1 MQPTYHTGKV
11 ETRLFLPYKLPT
23 MFWDKLKPA
32 EKEPRLLA
40 MDVTEDSAFA
50 LEWEDGKRSVIR
62 FRDLR
67 LVCPCAACVDEW
79 TGKKLLDPSRVPE
92 AIRPVAMEPVGN
104 YAVQIRW
111 SDGHESGIFSFRL
124 LRSFVGDALT

>member
-1 MQPTYHTGKV
+1 
-11 ETRLFLPYKLPT
+11 

-32 EKEPRLLA
+32 EKEPRLLS
-40 MDVTEDSAFA
+40 MDLAEGGAFA
-50 LEWEDGKRSVIR
+50 LSWEDGKKATVR

-67 LVCPCAACVDEW
+67 LACPCAVCVDEW
-79 TGKKLLDPSRVPE
+79 TGAKLLDPTRVPDDV
-92 AIRPVAMEPVGN
+92 RPVAMEPVGN

-124 LRSFVGDALT
+124 LRGLSG